1 VNAQT
6 PVDVS
11 TARRR
16 QRPGQWLATIVVGL
30 LAAGVLWIFATNPT
44 VEWPVIAG
52 YLFFP
57 AILEGLWVT
66 LYLTVGAMVIGIV
79 LGVLLAAGRLSGNPL
94 IRAVSNAYVWFF
106 RGTPTLVQLIFWYN
120 IAIFLPRIELGL
132 PGAEPFL
139 SANTNDLITP
149 IMAALLGLGL
159 NEAAYMGEVVRGG
172 LLAVPHGQ
180 TEAAQSV
187 GLSSRKTF
195 LQIVLPQA
203 MRAIVPPTGNQII
216 IMLKGTSLVSVMAVA
231 DLFYTAQGIYV
242 TTGKVIPMLI
252 VASIWYLVCT
262 SVLYFF
268 QGQLEKRFGRGF
280 NRRVIGRTP
289 QKTAVAAAAAGNP
302 AEAPAIVTTE
312 TTTEGTVR

>member
-1 VNAQT
+1 MSAST

-16 QRPGQWLATIVVGL
+16 QRPGQWLATIAVGF
-30 LAAGVLWIFATNPT
+30 LAAVVLWIFATNPT

-66 LYLTVGAMVIGIV
+66 IYLTIGAMIIGIV
-79 LGVLLAAGRLSGNPL
+79 LGVALAAGRMSSNKLVSG
-94 IRAVSNAYVWFF
+94 VSNAYVWFF

-120 IAIFLPRIELGL
+120 IAIFLPRIEFGI
-132 PGAEPFL
+132 PGAEPVF
-139 SANTNDLITP
+139 SANTNDLISP

-180 TEAAQSV
+180 VEAAQSV

-242 TTGKVIPMLI
+242 TNGKVIPLLI

-262 SVLYFF
+262 TALYFF
-268 QGQLEKRFGRGF
+268 QGRIEQRFGRGF
-280 NRRVIGRTP
+280 DRRVVKRTVSLKP
-289 QKTAVAAAAAGNP
+289 AADAAKP
-302 AEAPAIVTTE
+302 IVTE
-312 TTTEGTVR
+312 TDTEGAVR

>member
-1 VNAQT
+1 MSAST

-30 LAAGVLWIFATNPT
+30 LAAAVLWNFATNPT

-57 AILEGLWVT
+57 AILNGLWIT
-66 LYLTVGAMVIGIV
+66 ISLTVGAMVIGVV
-79 LGVLLAAGRLSGNPL
+79 LGVVLAAGRMSSNKLLSG
-94 IRAVSNAYVWFF
+94 VGNAYVWFF

-120 IAIFLPRIELGL
+120 IAIFVPRIEFGL
-132 PGAEPFL
+132 PGMAPFF
-139 SANTNDLITP
+139 SESTNDLISP

-172 LLAVPHGQ
+172 LLTVPRGQ
-180 TEAAQSV
+180 VEAAQSV

-203 MRAIVPPTGNQII
+203 MRGIVPPTGNQTI
-216 IMLKGTSLVSVMAVA
+216 IMLKGTSLVSVMAVT

-242 TTGKVIPMLI
+242 TNGKVIPLLI
-252 VASIWYLVCT
+252 VASIWYLICT

-268 QGQLEKRFGRGF
+268 QGRLEQRFGRGF
-280 NRRVIGRTP
+280 DRRVMKR
-289 QKTAVAAAAAGNP
+289 AVSPKPAAATP
-302 AEAPAIVTTE
+302 KPIVTE
-312 TTTEGTVR
+312 TDTEGAVR

>member
-1 VNAQT
+1 MSASSA

-16 QRPGQWLATIVVGL
+16 QRPGQWLATIAVGL
-30 LAAGVLWIFATNPT
+30 LAAAVLWIFGSNPT

-57 AILEGLWVT
+57 AIMQGLWVT
-66 LYLTVGAMVIGIV
+66 IYLTVGAMAIGIV
-79 LGVLLAAGRLSGNPL
+79 LGILLAAGRMSSNRLVSS
-94 IRAVSNAYVWFF
+94 VSNVYVWFF

-120 IAIFLPRIELGL
+120 IAIFLPVIEIGL
-132 PGAEPFL
+132 PGSEPFFTA
-139 SANTNDLITP
+139 STNDLISP

-180 TEAAQSV
+180 IEAAQSV
-187 GLSSRKTF
+187 GLSNRKSF

-242 TTGKVIPMLI
+242 TTGKVIPLLI

-262 SVLYFF
+262 TVLYFL
-268 QGQLEKRFGRGF
+268 QGRLEQRFGRGF
-280 NRRVIGRTP
+280 NRRVMTGAASPTP
-289 QKTAVAAAAAGNP
+289 AAAAALTP
-302 AEAPAIVTTE
+302 SE
-312 TTTEGTVR
+312 TDTEGTVR

>member
-1 VNAQT
+1 MSMT
-6 PVDVS
+6 EPVDVS

-16 QRPGQWLATIVVGL
+16 RRPGQWLATFVVAL
-30 LAAGVLWIFATNPT
+30 LALAVLWVFAANPT

-66 LYLTVGAMVIGIV
+66 IYLTIGAMLIGIV
-79 LGVLLAAGRLSGNPL
+79 LGVVLAAGRLSSNRL
-94 IRAVSNAYVWFF
+94 VSGVCNAYIWFF

-120 IAIFLPRIELGL
+120 IAIFVPRIEIGL
-132 PGAEPFL
+132 PGMDPLF
-139 SANTNDLITP
+139 SANTNDVISP

-180 TEAAQSV
+180 VEAAQSV

-203 MRAIVPPTGNQII
+203 MRSIVPPTGNQII

-242 TTGKVIPMLI
+242 TTGKVIPLLI

-262 SVLYFF
+262 TVLYFL
-268 QGQLEKRFGRGF
+268 QGRLEKRFGRGF
-280 NRRVIGRTP
+280 TRRVVRGPSPVTASLPPSAPSAPSTP
-289 QKTAVAAAAAGNP
+289 DKSKGPSHA
-302 AEAPAIVTTE
+302 
-312 TTTEGTVR
+312 

>member
-1 VNAQT
+1 VNT
-6 PVDVS
+6 TVPVDVS

-16 QRPGQWLATIVVGL
+16 QRPGQWLATVLVGL
-30 LAAGVLWIFATNPT
+30 LAAAVLWIFATNPT

-66 LYLTVGAMVIGIV
+66 IYLTIGAMVIGIV
-79 LGVLLAAGRLSGNPL
+79 LGVLLAAGRLSNNRL
-94 IRAVSNAYVWFF
+94 IRAVCNAYVWFF

-120 IAIFLPRIELGL
+120 IAIFLPRVEIGWPGL
-132 PGAEPFL
+132 EPIF

-172 LLAVPHGQ
+172 LLAVPPGQ

-195 LQIVLPQA
+195 LQIILPQA

-242 TTGKVIPMLI
+242 STGKVIPLLI

-268 QGQLEKRFGRGF
+268 QGRLEKRFGRGF
-280 NRRVIGRTP
+280 NRRVIKRPTVRG
-289 QKTAVAAAAAGNP
+289 AAPAPLAPAAGI
-302 AEAPAIVTTE
+302 ATE
-312 TTTEGTVR
+312 IDSEGTVR